1 MARSSTSTADAPPSE
16 RRRDDPRHH
25 SRQSSDTKPL
35 GCSLTILLAR
45 NPDKVAGCGPVAEIA
60 ALIDVGELRLDI
72 SERELLTDTAAIH
85 ERAEAGDL
93 RGRVVLI
100 PEG

>member
-1 MARSSTSTADAPPSE
+1 MILVTTSRLRRTRSHSAARSGS
-16 RRRDDPRHH
+16 
-25 SRQSSDTKPL
+25 
-35 GCSLTILLAR
+35 CSPATR
-45 NPDKVAGCGPVAEIA
+45 TRSPGCGPVAEIA
-60 ALIDVGELRLDI
+60 ALIDGGELRLDI

-93 RGRVVLI
+93 RGRVVLV